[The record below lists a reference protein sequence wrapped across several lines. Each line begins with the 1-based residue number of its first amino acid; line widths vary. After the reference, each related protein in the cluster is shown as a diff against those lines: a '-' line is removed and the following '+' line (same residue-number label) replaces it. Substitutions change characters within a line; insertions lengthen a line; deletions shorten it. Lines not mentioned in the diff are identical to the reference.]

1 MLDLNLQKAIQ
12 HEIAAKMIA
21 VLPEEQKLAL
31 LAEGLAEVLKELK
44 FDWEI
49 KDLLKAEAL
58 AYAKKYVEQPEVQ
71 EKLRLKAKEAVDKI
85 IDGVLFAMVETI
97 EEGIKSKY
105 KRLYKVG

>member
-21 VLPEEQKLAL
+21 ALPEEQKLAL
-31 LAEGLAEVLKELK
+31 LAQGLAEVLKELK
-44 FDWEI
+44 FEWEI

-58 AYAKKYVEQPEVQ
+58 NYAKKYVEQPDIQ
-71 EKLRLKAKEAVDKI
+71 EKLRIKAQDAVNKI
-85 IDGVLFAMVETI
+85 IDGILFAMVEEI

-105 KRLYKVG
+105 RRLYKV